1 MRYPRVIDFHPMEV
15 NVLTLTRWSPA
26 RDLAALEIDRLNR
39 MFASATTWL
48 PPVDIFETADHD
60 VIVKLEVPDVKRED
74 ISLTLEDNV
83 LTIAGERKAPAG
95 VKDEEY
101 RRRERTFGAFSR
113 SFTLPN
119 SIDGGRVQAA
129 YTDGV
134 LTITLPQRAEAKPR
148 TIAIEG

>member
-1 MRYPRVIDFHPMEV
+1 M
-15 NVLTLTRWSPA
+15 LTLTRWSPA

-39 MFASATTWL
+39 MFGVAATWL
-48 PPVDIFETADHD
+48 PPVDIYETADHD
-60 VIVKLEVPDVKRED
+60 VVVKLEVPDVKRED
-74 ISLTLEDNV
+74 ITLTLEENV
-83 LTIAGERKAPAG
+83 LTIAGERKTPAD

-113 SFTLPN
+113 SFTLPA
-119 SIDGGRVQAA
+119 SVDGGKVTAV

-148 TIAIEG
+148 TISIE

>member
-1 MRYPRVIDFHPMEV
+1 MVLSPEEV

-26 RDLAALEIDRLNR
+26 RELAALEIDRLNR
-39 MFASATTWL
+39 MFGATATWV

-60 VIVKLEVPDVKRED
+60 VVVKLEVPDVKRED

-83 LTIAGERKAPAG
+83 LTVAGERKAPAN
-95 VKDEEY
+95 VKDDEY
-101 RRRERTFGAFSR
+101 RRRERIFGSFSR
-113 SFTLPN
+113 SFTLPP
-119 SIDGGRVQAA
+119 SVDGGRVHAA

-148 TIAIEG
+148 QISIEG

>member
-1 MRYPRVIDFHPMEV
+1 M
-15 NVLTLTRWSPA
+15 LTLTRWSPA
-26 RDLAALEIDRLNR
+26 RDFAALEIDRLNR
-39 MFASATTWL
+39 MFGVTATWL

-60 VIVKLEVPDVKRED
+60 VVVKLEVPDMKRED

-83 LTIAGERKAPAG
+83 LTIAGERKAPAD
-95 VKDEEY
+95 VKDDEY

-119 SIDGGRVQAA
+119 SVDGGRVQAA
-129 YTDGV
+129 YKDGV